1 MNITPHRTIGFMI
14 ILAAVQTTSYG
25 GNGLKK
31 LKTSN

>member
-25 GNGLKK
+25 LKK